1 MTTVGIPEL
10 DAQRS
15 SRKPHPSTWAGA
27 YTPPAPGP
35 RVPSFPAASAVYGE
49 ACRVADM
56 AIALASFFI
65 AFVWVSAPPGI
76 AMQDYLV
83 LRLTTK
89 NFIVV
94 VGFAFLWQEICFL
107 FGLDQPG
114 ASLRG
119 QIGRIAGACAIGSAL
134 VLVMAAFSSTGS
146 ADATVALT
154 MFPLAIVMTAA
165 SRPIIA
171 LLVGPAGP
179 RLPRRVVIVGSGPR
193 ALQLYHQTCA
203 PSQRDCEFVGFVD
216 SRAYSKSD
224 EVSTRMLG
232 TLEQLEELLMHHVVD
247 EVVIALP
254 IKSHYEEIQRALE
267 DCQRAGVNAKYLAD
281 AFRCSLSS
289 AEYEDSG
296 NFPAMSVKAVREDV
310 RRIVK
315 RFVDLLA
322 ATVALLLLA
331 PLLTI
336 IAIAVKLTSPGPAIF
351 AQQRYGLR
359 KRCFRMYKF
368 RTMVSNAAELQA
380 SLERQNEAGGPV
392 FKIKHDPR
400 VTPLGAFLRRTSL
413 DELPQFFNVLK
424 GDMSLVGP
432 RPLPV
437 RDVHLF
443 RDAWLMRRF
452 SVPPGLTCLWQISGR
467 SSLGFDDWI
476 ALDLRYIDQWSLRL
490 DLEILVKTV
499 PAVLRGTGA
508 A

>member
-1 MTTVGIPEL
+1 MTTVRIPEL
-10 DAQRS
+10 DARKHTPS
-15 SRKPHPSTWAGA
+15 SSTWHEA
-27 YTPPAPGP
+27 YTPPPPRRAP
-35 RVPSFPAASAVYGE
+35 SLPAASAVYGE
-49 ACRVADM
+49 ACRIADM
-56 AIALASFFI
+56 AIAMTALFA
-65 AFVWVSAPPGI
+65 AFVWVNAVPGI
-76 AMQDYLV
+76 EMKDFLV

-89 NFIVV
+89 NFLLVV
-94 VGFAFLWQEICFL
+94 SFAFLWQEICFL

-114 ASLRG
+114 PSAPFRQQLLRV
-119 QIGRIAGACAIGSAL
+119 AGACAAGSAL
-134 VLVMAAFSSTGS
+134 VLVLAAFSSTGS
-146 ADATVALT
+146 TDMAVALAT
-154 MFPLAIVMTAA
+154 LPIAIAMTAA
-165 SRPIIA
+165 SRPIIR

-193 ALQLYHQTCA
+193 ALELYHQMCT
-203 PSQRDCEFVGFVD
+203 PRGDCEFVGFVD
-216 SRAYSKSD
+216 SRIHSTAD
-224 EVSTRMLG
+224 EVSKQMLG
-232 TLEQLEELLMHHVVD
+232 TLEDLEGLLMHHVVD

-267 DCQRAGVNAKYLAD
+267 DCQRAGVDAKYLAD

-289 AEYEDSG
+289 AEFENSG
-296 NFPAMSVKAVREDV
+296 DFPAMSVKAVREDV
-310 RRIVK
+310 RRLVK
-315 RFVDLLA
+315 RLVDLVA
-322 ATVALLLLA
+322 ATLALILLA
-331 PLLTI
+331 PLL
-336 IAIAVKLTSPGPAIF
+336 IAIGIAVKLTSPGPAIF

-400 VTPLGAFLRRTSL
+400 VTRLGAFLRKTSL
-413 DELPQFFNVLK
+413 DELPQFVNVLK